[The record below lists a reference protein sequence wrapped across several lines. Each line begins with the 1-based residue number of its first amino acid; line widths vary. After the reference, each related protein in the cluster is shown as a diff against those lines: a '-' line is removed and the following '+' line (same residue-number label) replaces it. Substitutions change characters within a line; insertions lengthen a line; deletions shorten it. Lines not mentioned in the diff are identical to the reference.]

1 MDRETVREWEQT
13 TRQFSIDA
21 ISLAR
26 KVELQRAL
34 RPVADQLVRS
44 AGSVGANHRALG
56 RARSLK
62 DFRSKLFIVHEEA
75 DEAVHWLS
83 VLRDANQD
91 ATLTPHIGQLFD
103 RASRIRNFFGRARA
117 TTRAKFPG

>member
-1 MDRETVREWEQT
+1 
-13 TRQFSIDA
+13 
-21 ISLAR
+21 
-26 KVELQRAL
+26 
-34 RPVADQLVRS
+34 VADQLVRS

-56 RARSLK
+56 RARSLR

-91 ATLTPHIGQLFD
+91 VSLMSDIGLLFD
-103 RASRIRNFFGRARA
+103 RAVRIRNFFGRARA
-117 TTRAKFPG
+117 TTRARFPD